1 MEERTN
7 QLEAIIAGVRDERE
21 AALQSII
28 DLKSELVALKSLSAA
43 SQDGGEWSA
52 QEPAKPAKRGKK

>member
-52 QEPAKPAKRGKK
+52 QEPAKPAKKGE